1 MILHTS
7 GFKRRAPLAVCLTLA
22 VLAALLAGGPHAN
35 AQAPGGFRQFI
46 ETLWPEAE
54 AKGVSRRTFDAAF
67 QGVALDLTAPDL
79 VLPGKAPSEVK
90 GQAEFTRTPAQYVNA
105 TYLARLADQGKAL
118 LVKHRAALEKIER
131 ELGVPPSVVLA
142 IWGRETAFGAHR
154 SPHYAIEA
162 LATQAF
168 VGRRKELFRSELI
181 WALKL
186 LEDGIR
192 TRDNLYGS
200 WAGAMGL
207 TQFMPSEY
215 YTLAYDLDG
224 DGRKDI
230 WGSVPDALASAANQL
245 RSKGWVA
252 GQPWGLEVRLPPGT
266 SCQLEGPPNA
276 RTVREWAKLG
286 VVRTR
291 GQAFP
296 AGTLDAE
303 AFILTP
309 GGVHGPAFL
318 ALENFMVIKR
328 YNMSDLYAL
337 FVGDLSDR
345 IAGAGTFETP
355 WGDVRQLSARGIE
368 EIQTRLQAQ
377 GYAVAKIDGKAGM
390 NTRALVGGYQKANG
404 LKVDCWPS
412 EALLSHMRSAEASK
426 SLAPPTVKSS
436 AETK

>member
-1 MILHTS
+1 M
-7 GFKRRAPLAVCLTLA
+7 
-22 VLAALLAGGPHAN
+22 
-35 AQAPGGFRQFI
+35 
-46 ETLWPEAE
+46 
-54 AKGVSRRTFDAAF
+54 
-67 QGVALDLTAPDL
+67 
-79 VLPGKAPSEVK
+79 
-90 GQAEFTRTPAQYVNA
+90 
-105 TYLARLADQGKAL
+105 
-118 LVKHRAALEKIER
+118 
-131 ELGVPPSVVLA
+131 
-142 IWGRETAFGAHR
+142 
-154 SPHYAIEA
+154 
-162 LATQAF
+162 
-168 VGRRKELFRSELI
+168 
-181 WALKL
+181 
-186 LEDGIR
+186 R
-192 TRDNLYGS
+192 TRDSLNAS

-245 RSKGWVA
+245 RAKGWVP
-252 GQPWGLEVRLPPGT
+252 GQPWGLEVRLPAGAT
-266 SCQLEGPPNA
+266 CGLEGPPNA
-276 RTVREWAKLG
+276 RTVREWIKLG
-286 VVRTR
+286 LVRAR

-296 AGTLDAE
+296 AETLDAQ
-303 AFILTP
+303 AFLLTP
-309 GGVHGPAFL
+309 GGAYGPAFL

-390 NTRALVGGYQKANG
+390 NTRALVGAYQKANG

-412 EALLSHMRSAEASK
+412 EALL
-426 SLAPPTVKSS
+426 APSCAAPRRGKT
-436 AETK
+436 AAPNGR